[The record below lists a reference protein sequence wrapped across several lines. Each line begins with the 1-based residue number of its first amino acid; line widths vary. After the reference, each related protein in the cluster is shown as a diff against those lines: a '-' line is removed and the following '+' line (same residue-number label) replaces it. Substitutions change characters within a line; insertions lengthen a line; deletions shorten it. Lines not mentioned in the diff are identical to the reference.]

1 MELVILYPNDLIGY
15 MISFETWEKF
25 IRLSTGSDEM
35 KDRLIAYVV
44 EHFGRPELLDSL
56 ELGLVLGE
64 FSNTLTDEED
74 DDFIE
79 TICLT
84 RDTDNVPIVK
94 IMKEN
99 LQ

>member
-1 MELVILYPNDLIGY
+1 MELSDLTGY

-25 IRLSTGSDEM
+25 IRLSKGSDTM

-44 EHFGRPELLDSL
+44 EHLGRPGLLDSL
-56 ELGLVLGE
+56 KLGLVLGQ

-84 RDTDNVPIVK
+84 RDTDNVPIVMV
-94 IMKEN
+94 IVSPE
-99 LQ
+99 